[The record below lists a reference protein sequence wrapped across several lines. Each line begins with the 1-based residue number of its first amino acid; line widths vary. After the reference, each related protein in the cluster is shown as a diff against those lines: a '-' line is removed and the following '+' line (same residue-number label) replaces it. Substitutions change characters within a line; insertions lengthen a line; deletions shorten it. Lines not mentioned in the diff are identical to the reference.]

1 MKVGDLVRI
10 TFPPGLE
17 DRDETATVGIF
28 IRDDTVATGQD
39 KDGFR
44 IITRAFVL
52 WDGGVYSTPLDQM
65 EIINESR

>member
-1 MKVGDLVRI
+1 MKVGDLVRV
-10 TFPPGLE
+10 TFVRGLE

-39 KDGFR
+39 KHGDL

-65 EIINESR
+65 EVLSESR

>member
-65 EIINESR
+65 EIINETR